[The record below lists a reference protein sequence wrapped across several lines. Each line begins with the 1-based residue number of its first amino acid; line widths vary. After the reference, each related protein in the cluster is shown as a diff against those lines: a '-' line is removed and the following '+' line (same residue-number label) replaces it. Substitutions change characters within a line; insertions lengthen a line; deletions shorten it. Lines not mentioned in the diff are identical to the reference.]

1 MRYTLK
7 DYQAQ
12 AVEQVLNRLHRARK
26 NYQDDGVLSQ
36 FSLAAATGAGKT
48 VMAAAIIE
56 ALFFGS
62 DQYTE
67 DIAPDPG
74 ATVLWFSDDPDLNDQ
89 SRARIHAASSELDG
103 RLRTV
108 ENSFAET
115 TFAPGQ
121 VYFLN
126 AQKLREG
133 ARLVRGAQDPTN
145 AATPVMAAPDM
156 AQRTIYDVIAN
167 TVATPGRT
175 LYFILDEA
183 HRGMKTTKKNDQER
197 ATIVQRLING
207 TALAPAMPI
216 VLGISATVERFTQAM
231 AHATDRDALSPV
243 QVDPALVQASGLLKD
258 DVVLTIPEEA
268 GAFDTTLLREA
279 VARTKASTRAWAAY
293 AAEQGEPNPV
303 VPLLVVQVAD
313 KPSDEHL
320 SRILDVIHQE
330 WPELRPQ
337 DIAHVFGTH
346 TDRHLPGQIV
356 NYIAPQRVQETTHIR
371 VLLAMEAISTGWDC
385 PRAEVLMSFRTYKDA
400 TYVHQL
406 LGRMVRTPLARRIP
420 GNEVLNSIDCF
431 LPHFDKTT
439 STAIAQTLMR
449 GQSDMDDTTS
459 DPASASA
466 RRVLFDPV
474 TLTPNPA
481 VGEDVWAVFDALPS
495 MNIPQGTT
503 KPLKRLDI
511 LANALSHDELL
522 PGAVKTA
529 AHTMCKLL
537 DGCRAQYSEQIAAAR
552 QDVLTLSAQRLTGRL
567 GTTTLSTTSLELL
580 ADDRAIEEA
589 ATAAARTLTGW
600 IAGAYIDHIVPE
612 DEEDLDL
619 REGDIIIASLAR
631 TSEVVADLEAKADKL
646 VQDWLSQYRVQ
657 INGLTDERQ
666 AVYDRVREMARRP
679 ERVDLTRPKLAQADQ
694 QERLPDGSERPL
706 PTRTLH
712 LMAAEDGTMPV
723 DLNAWEQ
730 QVLDSEAAEPSFR
743 GWYRNPSR
751 ASKQSLAIPYQ
762 DGTGQWQA
770 LRPDFLFFHANQDG
784 TIRADLVDPHGT
796 HLADAL
802 PKLRGL
808 AEYAQAHGNAFGR
821 IEAVAEIEG
830 QLRVLDMK
838 NDVVQAGVHAAQ
850 DAESLYKAAPAY

>member
-133 ARLVRGAQDPTN
+133 ARLVRGAVDPSGPD
-145 AATPVMAAPDM
+145 TPVMAAPDM

-207 TALAPAMPI
+207 TVLAPAMPI

-268 GAFDTTLLREA
+268 GVFDTTLLREA

-293 AAEQGEPNPV
+293 AAEQGETNPV

-337 DIAHVFGTH
+337 NINHVFGTH

-420 GNEVLNSIDCF
+420 GDEVLNSIDCF
-431 LPHFDKTT
+431 LPHFDKAT

-449 GQSDMDDTTS
+449 GQSEMDDTTW
-459 DPASASA
+459 DPTGRAS

-474 TLTPNPA
+474 VLTPNPA
-481 VGEDVWAVFDALPS
+481 IGDPVWEVFDSLPTMS
-495 MNIPQGTT
+495 IPPGTT

-511 LANALSHDELL
+511 LANALSNDGLL

-529 AHTMCKLL
+529 EQAMCMVL
-537 DGCRAQYSEQIAAAR
+537 DGRQVQYSEQIAAAR
-552 QDVLTLSAQRLTGRL
+552 KDVLTLSAQRMYGRL
-567 GTTTLSTTSLELL
+567 GTEELTSTSLELL

-589 ATAAARTLTGW
+589 AAAAARTLTGW

-631 TSEVVADLEAKADKL
+631 TPEVVADLEAEADKL
-646 VQDWLSQYRVQ
+646 VQNWLDKHRVQ
-657 INGLTDERQ
+657 ILGLNDERQ
-666 AVYDRVREMARRP
+666 AVYNNVQDTARRP
-679 ERVDLTRPKLAQADQ
+679 ERKDLARPKRPHADRQ
-694 QERLPDGSERPL
+694 RRLPDGTACSL
-706 PTRTLH
+706 PTRPLH
-712 LMAAEDGTMPV
+712 LMATEDGTIPV
-723 DLNAWEQ
+723 DLNTWETL
-730 QVLDSEAAEPSFR
+730 VLDRESAEPSFR

-751 ASKQSLAIPYQ
+751 TVTDSLAIAYQ
-762 DGTGQWQA
+762 DGAGQWQA

-784 TIRADLVDPHGT
+784 TIRADIVDPHGT

-808 AEYAQAHGNAFGR
+808 AEYAQAHGDAFGR
-821 IEAVAEIEG
+821 IEAVAEIDG

>member
-1 MRYTLK
+1 
-7 DYQAQ
+7 
-12 AVEQVLNRLHRARK
+12 
-26 NYQDDGVLSQ
+26 
-36 FSLAAATGAGKT
+36 
-48 VMAAAIIE
+48 
-56 ALFFGS
+56 
-62 DQYTE
+62 
-67 DIAPDPG
+67 
-74 ATVLWFSDDPDLNDQ
+74 
-89 SRARIHAASSELDG
+89 
-103 RLRTV
+103 
-108 ENSFAET
+108 
-115 TFAPGQ
+115 
-121 VYFLN
+121 
-126 AQKLREG
+126 
-133 ARLVRGAQDPTN
+133 
-145 AATPVMAAPDM
+145 
-156 AQRTIYDVIAN
+156 
-167 TVATPGRT
+167 
-175 LYFILDEA
+175 
-183 HRGMKTTKKNDQER
+183 
-197 ATIVQRLING
+197 
-207 TALAPAMPI
+207 
-216 VLGISATVERFTQAM
+216 
-231 AHATDRDALSPV
+231 
-243 QVDPALVQASGLLKD
+243 
-258 DVVLTIPEEA
+258 
-268 GAFDTTLLREA
+268 
-279 VARTKASTRAWAAY
+279 
-293 AAEQGEPNPV
+293 
-303 VPLLVVQVAD
+303 
-313 KPSDEHL
+313 
-320 SRILDVIHQE
+320 
-330 WPELRPQ
+330 
-337 DIAHVFGTH
+337 
-346 TDRHLPGQIV
+346 
-356 NYIAPQRVQETTHIR
+356 
-371 VLLAMEAISTGWDC
+371 
-385 PRAEVLMSFRTYKDA
+385 MSFRTYKDA

-459 DPASASA
+459 DPASAAA

-495 MNIPQGTT
+495 MNIPQGAT

-537 DGCRAQYSEQIAAAR
+537 DGCRVQYSEQIAAAR

-589 ATAAARTLTGW
+589 AAAAARTLTGW

-712 LMAAEDGTMPV
+712 LMAAEDGTAPV
-723 DLNAWEQ
+723 DLNAWER

-770 LRPDFLFFHANQDG
+770 LRPDFLFFHTNQDG
-784 TIRADLVDPHGT
+784 TIRADIVDPHGT
-796 HLADAL
+796 YLADAL

-808 AEYAQAHGNAFGR
+808 ADYAQAHGDAFGR
-821 IEAVAEIEG
+821 IEAVAEIDG

-838 NDVVQAGVHAAQ
+838 NDVVRAGVHAAQ
-850 DAESLYKAAPAY
+850 DAQSLYKAAPAY